1 MTEHNRSSVFVRNFN
16 DLPLGSSERLIL
28 AYWQLGM
35 KRFHTFSD
43 KCSKELQDSYDHI
56 NHELGVQVLY
66 IDLESLNPDDHHESQ
81 IMSIIRGERP
91 TWIWFINCNAL
102 INSSRAGWLRSVL
115 TTYYVEHLR
124 VTFLLES
131 REQFRSIFQTY
142 SAPFYQSTKTLDL
155 IED

>member
-1 MTEHNRSSVFVRNFN
+1 MIENNRSSAFIRNFN

-56 NHELGVQVLY
+56 NHELGVQVIY
-66 IDLESLNPDDHHESQ
+66 IDLESLNSDFRHESQ

-102 INSSRAGWLRSVL
+102 FNSSLARWLRSVL
-115 TTYYVEHLR
+115 TTYHVEHLR

-131 REQFRSIFQTY
+131 RDQFRSIFQTY
-142 SAPFYQSTKTLDL
+142 SAAFYQSTTALQL